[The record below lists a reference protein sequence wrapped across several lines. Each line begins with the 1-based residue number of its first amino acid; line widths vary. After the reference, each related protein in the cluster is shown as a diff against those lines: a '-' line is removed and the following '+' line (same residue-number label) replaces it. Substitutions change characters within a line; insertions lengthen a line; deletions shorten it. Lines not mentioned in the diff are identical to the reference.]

1 MKKGDMQTMHTWIAA
16 VRHLAHEFTE
26 AGTTVTDDDTIIVL
40 MLGLPLTYENFVIT
54 LDVTPDEQLTLDL
67 VITRLLNEES

>member
-1 MKKGDMQTMHTWIAA
+1 MKKSDTQTMHTWIAA
-16 VRHLAHEFTE
+16 VRHLAQELTE

-40 MLGLPLTYENFVIT
+40 MLGLPLTYKNFVIT